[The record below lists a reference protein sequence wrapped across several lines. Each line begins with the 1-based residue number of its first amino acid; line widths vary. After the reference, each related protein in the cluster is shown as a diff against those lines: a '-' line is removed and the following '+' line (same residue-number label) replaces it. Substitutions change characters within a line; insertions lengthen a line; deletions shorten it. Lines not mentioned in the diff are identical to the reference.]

1 MTGEANTTSDV
12 FGASL
17 AKTLDARTSMAN
29 NI

>member
-12 FGASL
+12 FGASV
-17 AKTLDARTSMAN
+17 AKTLYARTSTAS